1 MSWSKNRLE
10 FEETGEKKK
19 KLQVRREVNFMC
31 QCCVIRTEEACECP
45 PTFKRMVLTREEEIK
60 KLKEYKRCLEAE
72 MAGIE
77 EKIIEANKKGGE

>member
-1 MSWSKNRLE
+1 MAKNRLE
-10 FEETGEKKK
+10 VEEAGEKEKR
-19 KLQVRREVNFMC
+19 LPGRREVNFMC

-45 PTFKRMVLTREEEIK
+45 PTFKRVVLTREEEIK

-77 EKIIEANKKGGE
+77 EKITEASKKGGE

>member
-1 MSWSKNRLE
+1 MEL
-10 FEETGEKKK
+10 EETGEEDK
-19 KLQVRREVNFMC
+19 KLPVRKEVNFMC
-31 QCCVIRTEEACECP
+31 QCCVIRTEDACECP
-45 PTFKRMVLTREEEIK
+45 PTFKRVVLTRKEEIK